1 MWIKETKMREFI
13 NTGRIDPSKRLVI
26 ERTKDFKEIYE
37 PFDASDATQ
46 QSDRCIQCGD
56 PFCLNKCPLHNYI
69 PQWLKSVAEKDLEFA
84 FKLSN
89 EPSPF
94 PEVMGRVCPHDRL
107 CEGDCTLND
116 GHGAITIGSVETYIN
131 EEGFKQ
137 GFKPHY
143 PGITSDKKVAI
154 IGSGPAGLSAATYLL
169 RAGIGISMYERSDR
183 AGGLLTYGIPNFK
196 LDKKVVERRV
206 AMLEEAGMT
215 LHLSCEVGNDITFEE
230 VADTHDAIFLG
241 IGATSAK
248 SARISGEN
256 APNVYGSMQYLTAIQ
271 RKNFGMSY
279 DKAFDFKDLDVV
291 VIGGGDTAMDCVRT
305 AKREGAK
312 NVTCLYRRDAHNM
325 PGSQKEYK
333 NAVEEGVDFTFY
345 ASPKEV
351 ILGDEGRA
359 VGVSM
364 IKTVLGAKDESGR
377 QRMEEVK
384 GSEFQVKAD
393 VVIMALGFD
402 PAVPAFFAENGIE
415 TNSWGGLVL
424 DENHQ
429 TTTAGIF
436 AGGDC
441 YRGADLVVTAAYD
454 GREAAR
460 AIVTMLL

>member
-1 MWIKETKMREFI
+1 MREFLTI
-13 NTGRIDPSKRLVI
+13 ERIDPTKRGVVQRL
-26 ERTKDFKEIYE
+26 KDFSEIYE
-37 PFDASDATQ
+37 PVDTHEASS

-69 PQWLKSVAEKDLEFA
+69 PQWLKAVAEKDLKFA
-84 FKLSN
+84 FNLSN

-116 GHGAITIGSVETYIN
+116 GHGAITIGSIETFIN

-137 GFKPHY
+137 GLKPY
-143 PGITSDKKVAI
+143 FPGITTDKKVAI

-169 RAGIGISMYERSDR
+169 RSGISVTMYERSDR

-196 LDKKVVERRV
+196 LDKKIVDRRV
-206 AMLEEAGMT
+206 GLLEEAG
-215 LHLSCEVGNDITFEE
+215 LKLVLNCEVGKDIEFDEI
-230 VADTHDAIFLG
+230 ADKHDALFLG
-241 IGATSAK
+241 LGATK
-248 SARISGEN
+248 SKTANIAGDHAS
-256 APNVYGSMQYLTAIQ
+256 NVYVAMEYLTAIQ
-271 RKNFGMSY
+271 RKNFGLTY
-279 DKAFDFKDLDVV
+279 DKKFDFKDLEVV

-325 PGSQKEYK
+325 PGSQREYK
-333 NAVEEGVDFTFY
+333 NAIEEGVEFSFY

-351 ILGDEGRA
+351 ILNDNGKA
-359 VGVSM
+359 VSVHM
-364 IKTVLGAKDESGR
+364 AKTVLGARDASGR
-377 QRMEEVK
+377 QKMEEIK
-384 GSEFQVKAD
+384 GADFNVNAD

-402 PAVPAFFAENGIE
+402 PVVPAFLAENGIAV
-415 TNSWGGLVL
+415 NSWGGIVI
-424 DENHQ
+424 DEQFQ
-429 TTTAGIF
+429 TTTHGVY

-460 AIVTMLL
+460 AMVKSLLG